1 MPAHEADSS
10 LGSSQTN
17 LAHSREHPPACLV
30 SSLARS
36 LARTHALARTH
47 DTCQSGLLNLN
58 YSVVVLLQDR
68 RRR

>member
-30 SSLARS
+30 SLLAG
-36 LARTHALARTH
+36 THEIARTH